1 MSLRN
6 VIMLSPKN
14 QMPANIIQQIDAAG
28 WKVLAASSIVDL
40 EVLFGQQDY
49 RVGLVCLDEL
59 DDTELVKMEEFVL
72 ANRFVEW
79 IALVSLETLRSPR
92 ACKFIKELC
101 YDFHSKPVEV
111 ERLLF
116 ALGHLYGK
124 AELAGHP
131 RDHEHS
137 AGYQGMI
144 GNSPEMRMFYSKLD
158 KIHSINEPVLITG
171 ESGTGKELVARAIHQ
186 LSVRRA
192 KPFIAIN
199 CATLSSN
206 LRQSEVFGYEQGE
219 SSGESRPGIGL
230 HEAAAGGTLF
240 LDEIADFP
248 MQSQMSLLDFLQ
260 DKTAVR
266 PGSDRKPA
274 VDVRVIA
281 ATKKSLEEA
290 VARGQFREDLYYRI
304 NVLQLSVPPLREREG
319 DIELL
324 AQEYFKRFASETKHT
339 AQGFGAQALQV
350 MKRYHWP
357 GNVRELISRVKHAMI
372 MSQSRLLVPA
382 DLGVE
387 VRASPRRTVTLTK
400 ARIKAEQKLIQCA
413 LGRNRNNVSEAARE
427 LGVSRATMYRLMS
440 KLNQA

>member
-6 VIMLSPKN
+6 VILLSPEN
-14 QMPANIIQQIDAAG
+14 HMPADIIRQINAAG
-28 WKVLAASSIVDL
+28 WKVLTASSIADM
-40 EVLFGQQDY
+40 EVLFGQHDC
-49 RVGLVCLDEL
+49 RAGLVCLDEL
-59 DDTELVKMEEFVL
+59 EDSALVKMEEFML
-72 ANRFVEW
+72 ANQSMEW
-79 IALVSLETLRSPR
+79 IALVSPEALQSPR
-92 ACKFIKELC
+92 ACRFIKDLC
-101 YDFHSKPVEV
+101 YDYHSKPIEV

-124 AELAGHP
+124 AELAGYS

-144 GNSPEMRMFYSKLD
+144 GTSPEMRMLYSKLD

-192 KPFIAIN
+192 KPFIAVN
-199 CATLSSN
+199 CAALSSN
-206 LRQSEVFGYEQGE
+206 LHQSELFGHEQGE
-219 SSGESRPGIGL
+219 SSGESKSAIGL
-230 HEAAAGGTLF
+230 VDAAAGGTLF

-248 MQSQMSLLDFLQ
+248 LQLQIHLLDFLQ
-260 DKTAVR
+260 EKTASR
-266 PGSDRKPA
+266 PGPDRKPA

-281 ATKKSLEEA
+281 ATNKSLEEA

-304 NVLQLSVPPLREREG
+304 NVLQLTVPPLREREG

-324 AQEYFKRFASETKHT
+324 AQAYFKRFASEIKHT
-339 AQGFGAQALQV
+339 AQGFSAQALQV

-387 VRASPRRTVTLTK
+387 VRASPRRTVTLNK
-400 ARIKAEQKLIQCA
+400 ARIKAEQKLIECA